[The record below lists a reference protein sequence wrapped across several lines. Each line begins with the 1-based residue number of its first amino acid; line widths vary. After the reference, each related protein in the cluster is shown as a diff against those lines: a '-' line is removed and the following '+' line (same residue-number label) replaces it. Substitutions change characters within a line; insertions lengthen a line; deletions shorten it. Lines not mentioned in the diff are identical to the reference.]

1 MNIDKVSVRI
11 SAQGESGIENF
22 GFEFSFNNK
31 LNLLTG
37 DNSSGKSTVLSCI
50 YYALG
55 LEQLIGS
62 KGPKTLSPAL
72 RDEFKF
78 NNLKYKVISSV
89 CEIIITAN
97 NGKTYKL
104 TREIKDP
111 NKGSDL
117 YSEIIIEI
125 EKDVFSKY
133 VHAIRDHDEHGFY
146 RWLAEVNNLDIL
158 ELERSDGSFSKSLYM
173 QNVFALSFIEQT
185 KGWSDFFS
193 MLPSFGIKDVK
204 QKLVEYCLKLGSLES
219 RIKLDELLL
228 KKEAIKKQW
237 KLVAE
242 RADYK
247 AQELNFSIPK
257 LNTRTVI
264 TKKQIESAKIIMLL
278 NGKEKTI
285 DLIINDIENEIKII
299 STNIDKS
306 IQGVPVHK
314 NLLAD
319 KEKLISTIVDYE
331 KEHIKV
337 HELMQEELTKQNR
350 YKQSLEGIVSDLQD
364 FQDIKRITIDRT
376 WDKIEN
382 VNCPVCEQM
391 ISDKSYSEISD
402 EKVVKTTEFLKS
414 QKELYSAYLK
424 ACEESIVKY
433 KSALS
438 FYSKKVQSK
447 KVEVDRLSGDISSPT
462 VLGIRADSQKQAELV
477 VKKIALDD
485 FVNNFESVKNELVG
499 LSESY
504 FFVVGEESRIKESL
518 QQDDNVISS
527 FQSLF
532 VSLLE
537 KFGYKSNG
545 TEKIRIENKNSSPL
559 IPKIHQ
565 FKQEPQSIRYISSAS
580 DFVRSIW
587 AYYIALLQL
596 GKRHPGF
603 LVLDEPGQHQ
613 MRLDSLIQLLK
624 IASSSNKQVI
634 IAISQDREF
643 DKKRVNI
650 NELVNGLD
658 VNEFKLLHIDDGD
671 GCVVKSNNNISGK
684 GQR

>member
-11 SAQGESGIENF
+11 SAQGENGIENF

-89 CEIIITAN
+89 CELIITAN
-97 NGKTYKL
+97 NGKIYKL

-111 NKGSDL
+111 NKGTDL

-133 VHAIRDHDEHGFY
+133 VHANRDHDDHGFY

-158 ELERSDGSFSKSLYM
+158 ELERTDGSFSKSLYM

-228 KKEAIKKQW
+228 KKETIKKQW

-242 RADYK
+242 RTDHK

-257 LNTRTVI
+257 LDASTII
-264 TKKQIESAKIIMLL
+264 TKNKIESTKVIILL

-285 DLIINDIENEIKII
+285 DLLINDIENEIKII
-299 STNIDKS
+299 SANIDKT

-314 NLLAD
+314 DLLAD
-319 KEKLISTIVDYE
+319 KEKLISTRIDYE

-337 HELMQEELTKQNR
+337 HELMQEELTKLNR

-382 VNCPVCEQM
+382 VNCPVCEQV

-402 EKVVKTTEFLKS
+402 EKVVKTTEFLRS
-414 QKELYSAYLK
+414 QKELYTAYLK
-424 ACEESIVKY
+424 ACEVSIEKY

-438 FYSKKVQSK
+438 FYSKKIKNK
-447 KVEVDRLSGDISSPT
+447 KEELDRLTSDITSPT
-462 VLGIRADSQKQAELV
+462 ILGIRADSQKQAELV
-477 VKKIALDD
+477 VKRTSLDD
-485 FVNNFESVKNELVG
+485 FVNSFELIKTELTS
-499 LSESY
+499 LSDSY
-504 FFVVGEESRIKESL
+504 FFVVGEEKRIKDSL
-518 QQDDNVISS
+518 QQDDGIILS

-532 VSLLE
+532 VKLLN
-537 KFGYKSNG
+537 KFGYRSNG
-545 TEKIRIENKNSSPL
+545 TDKIRIENKSNSPL

-587 AYYIALLQL
+587 AYYLALLQL

-624 IASSSNKQVI
+624 IAASSKKQVI

-643 DKKRVNI
+643 DKKKVNI
-650 NELVNGLD
+650 NELVVDLD
-658 VNEFKLLHIDDGD
+658 LSEFKLLHIDDGE
-671 GCVVKSNNNISGK
+671 GCVVKTEKNTLAED
-684 GQR
+684 